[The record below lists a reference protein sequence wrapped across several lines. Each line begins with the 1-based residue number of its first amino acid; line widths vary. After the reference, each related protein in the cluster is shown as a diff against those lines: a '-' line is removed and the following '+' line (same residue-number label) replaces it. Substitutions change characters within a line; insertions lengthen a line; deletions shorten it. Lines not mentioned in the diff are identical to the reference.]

1 METYQALRILE
12 QDGRFIR
19 RIETLPLPELKAG
32 EIQIQVAWSSVNYK
46 DALSST
52 GNRGVT
58 RQYPHTPG
66 IDAAGTVTVSMDDRF
81 PVGTP
86 VLVTGYDL
94 GMNTDGGFGEV
105 ITVPADWAVRL
116 PQGLTAQD
124 VMAIGTAGFTA
135 AMAIAA
141 LSDFVK
147 PGDGPVLVTGATGGV
162 GSMTIKLLSKI
173 GYEAAAVTGK
183 ADQAA
188 YLTRI
193 GAAQVIDR
201 TAFLK
206 DAHKVLLKETYAG
219 GVDTLGGEPLAQML
233 KQLRQGG
240 AAAACG
246 NAASGDL
253 ALTVYPF
260 ILRGVRLLGIDSQ
273 KHPMPLRQAIWD
285 RLSAEW
291 KLPEEQLYEGVQIL
305 TLDELPDYLDAM
317 LAGRICGRALLRHAL

>member
-46 DALSST
+46 DALSSA

-141 LSDFVK
+141 LSDFVR
-147 PGDGPVLVTGATGGV
+147 PEDGPVLVSGATGGV
-162 GSMTIKLLSKI
+162 GSMAIKLLSKI
-173 GYEAAAVTGK
+173 GYEAVAVTGK
-183 ADQAA
+183 AERTA

-193 GAAQVIDR
+193 GAVRVLDR
-201 TAFLK
+201 ETFLK
-206 DAHKVLLKETYAG
+206 DFHKVLLKETCAG
-219 GVDTLGGEPLAQML
+219 GVDTLGGDFLAQML

-260 ILRGVRLLGIDSQ
+260 ILRGIRLLGIDSQ
-273 KHPMPLRQAIWD
+273 KHPMLLRQGIWD
-285 RLSAEW
+285 RLAGDW
-291 KLPEEQLYEGVQIL
+291 KLSEKQLYEGVQIL
-305 TLDELPDYLDAM
+305 TLPELPDYLDAM
-317 LAGRICGRALLRHAL
+317 LAGRICGRALLRHGL

>member
-1 METYQALRILE
+1 METYRALRIAE
-12 QDGRFIR
+12 QDGRFVR
-19 RIETLPLPELKAG
+19 QIERLPVPELKTG
-32 EIQIQVAWSSVNYK
+32 EIQIRVSWSSVNYK
-46 DALSST
+46 DALSSI

-66 IDAAGTVTVSMDDRF
+66 IDAAGTVSASGDPRF
-81 PVGTP
+81 PVGTAA
-86 VLVTGYDL
+86 LVTGYDL

-105 ITVPADWAVRL
+105 ITVPGDWAVRL
-116 PQGLTAQD
+116 PAGLSERD

-135 AMAIAA
+135 ALAVEAIAG
-141 LSDFVK
+141 FVR
-147 PGDGPVLVTGATGGV
+147 PQDGPVLVTGATGGV
-162 GSMTIKLLSKI
+162 GSLAIKLLSKI

-201 TAFLK
+201 ADFLK

-253 ALTVYPF
+253 SLTVYPF

-273 KHPMPLRQAIWD
+273 KHPMPARQAIWD
-285 RLSAEW
+285 RLAGDWRLSETD
-291 KLPEEQLYEGVQIL
+291 LYEGVQ
-305 TLDELPDYLDAM
+305 TLSMEALPDYLDNM
-317 LAGRICGRALLRHAL
+317 LAGRICGRALLRHAI